1 MTILVFGGRIMDWEE
16 SVARRVMEQT
26 VKDILD
32 VIELHDTSEEK
43 MDAVQWVSGMD
54 EWFCFYCEVLKVD
67 PRDLR
72 ECILM
77 AFTHQKAIDA
87 LRKTY
92 RIRLTPS
99 RKKKLSKL

>member
-26 VKDILD
+26 VKD
-32 VIELHDTSEEK
+32 